1 MSMSIEDFP
10 ALLKKIEDRAGE
22 QEAMRSTML
31 EIGTAL
37 ADILQ
42 LLERSGPDTAKAI
55 AAALGGLKL
64 GEIKANVT
72 VPQPLV
78 HVMPA
83 LPAIGWTFEHQYDSK
98 GRATRSIAKPITP

>member
-1 MSMSIEDFP
+1 MNIEDLP
-10 ALLKKIEDRAGE
+10 ALLKKIEDRSGE

-37 ADILQ
+37 ADMLQ
-42 LLERSGPDTAKAI
+42 LLERSGPETAKAI

-78 HVMPA
+78 HVMPP
-83 LPAIGWTFEHQYDSK
+83 PAVLGWTFEHQYDAK
-98 GRATRSIAKPITP
+98 GRATRSIAKPITT